1 MTRFLLQFAIS
12 CLAALLI
19 VSVLGSK
26 RLSEVWVIAITCGIV
41 AFPFGLAAAALARL
55 FERFIGW
62 PAGLVAVI
70 AVCAAM
76 YALAPHR
83 ENFWRGFDW
92 TGVLSPIAFA
102 AVWCFLSWR
111 HASAAG

>member
-1 MTRFLLQFAIS
+1 
-12 CLAALLI
+12 
-19 VSVLGSK
+19 
-26 RLSEVWVIAITCGIV
+26 
-41 AFPFGLAAAALARL
+41 
-55 FERFIGW
+55 
-62 PAGLVAVI
+62 VI

-76 YALAPHR
+76 YALAPHK

-92 TGVLSPIAFA
+92 LAVSPVVFA

>member
-1 MTRFLLQFAIS
+1 MRFLLQFVIS
-12 CLAALLI
+12 YAAALLI
-19 VSVLGSK
+19 VSIVGSK
-26 RLSEVWVIAITCGIV
+26 RLSEVWVIAITYGIV

-62 PAGLVAVI
+62 SAGLVAVV
-70 AVCAAM
+70 AVCGAM
-76 YALAPHR
+76 YSFAPHK

-92 TGVLSPIAFA
+92 TAVLSPIIFA

-111 HASAAG
+111 HASAG